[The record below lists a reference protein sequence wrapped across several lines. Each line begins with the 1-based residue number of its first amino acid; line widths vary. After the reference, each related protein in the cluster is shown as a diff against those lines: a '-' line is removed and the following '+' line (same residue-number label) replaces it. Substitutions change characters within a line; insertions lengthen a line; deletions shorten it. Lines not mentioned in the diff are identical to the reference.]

1 MAAGHL
7 EDDERVTSGAVRE
20 AKEELAIDIDPAALD
35 LVHVMHQ
42 GSGRSSLFFEVNSW
56 SGQIANAEPDKC
68 ESLARIPGDELPDNL
83 VPYARAALELIHSGR
98 ISVHTV
104 GTEACGS

>member
-1 MAAGHL
+1 LPAGHL
-7 EDDERVTSGAVRE
+7 EDDETVTSGAVRE

-56 SGQIANAEPDKC
+56 SGQIANGEPDKC
-68 ESLARIPGDELPDNL
+68 ESLPGFRKTNCPTIWFH
-83 VPYARAALELIHSGR
+83 YARAALELIHGGKNMSTFGW
-98 ISVHTV
+98 
-104 GTEACGS
+104 G